1 MLPTDY
7 DLRLVQQRY
16 LDLRAEADTYRR
28 IRTAQRASTDGQ
40 GVVGRLLRFI
50 LVARTDHQFAA
61 TQQAAA

>member
-40 GVVGRLLRFI
+40 GVVGRLLRFV
-50 LVARTDHQFAA
+50 LVARPARQLTA
-61 TQQAAA
+61 TRQAAA